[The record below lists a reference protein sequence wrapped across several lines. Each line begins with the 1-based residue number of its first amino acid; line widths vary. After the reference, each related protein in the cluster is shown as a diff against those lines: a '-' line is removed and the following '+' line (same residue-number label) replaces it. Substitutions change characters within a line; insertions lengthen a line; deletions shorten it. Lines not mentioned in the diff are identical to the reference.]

1 MQDVAQQERATAADA
16 AYEDIFRQLVRGML
30 THSVST
36 RGCSAFITLINTSY
50 YGIFS

>member
-30 THSVST
+30 TQCFNEAMLSLHSHS
-36 RGCSAFITLINTSY
+36 
-50 YGIFS
+50 